1 MMKNN
6 IVLHTEKVNDHLSR
20 IMYNTRYLGEAI
32 KLDDGYYHFSAPE
45 GAGTF
50 APHALKAIANLL
62 DELNKEWDAEV
73 TESLGKL
80 T

>member
-1 MMKNN
+1 MMINN
-6 IVLHTEKVNDHLSR
+6 IVLHTVKITDHLSR

-45 GAGTF
+45 GVGTF
-50 APHALKAIANLL
+50 APDSLRAIAELL